1 MRNPA
6 SDPFALSGD
15 AGLSPEE
22 IAAATPIAGHA
33 RDNARMIIQTVFGKE
48 ADVRDVTTTMVT
60 GIEVETSLAGDF
72 VVVEVN
78 LQTPRGELL
87 PCLTFLNRDE
97 VAAAFDLGVP
107 EDPADWSKQLEELQN
122 PVDLMVEA
130 INAHLG
136 GGAAGVSFAKPSLRT
151 VSLPDDAASLL
162 LAPDEALLELS
173 YQLEVVDVGELA
185 ATTICALDLVRRLGD
200 DGGMMPMGEERATAA
215 PASGGMGRVPSE
227 LLDQAPD
234 LFAAPTGR
242 TGADLL
248 GTPAPTRGPAG
259 GGMGMTPG
267 SATGFPMGGSG
278 MDYGDAAVAR
288 PVQFQQFGD
297 GGSSESTA
305 NIDLLMDVNLKVS
318 VRLGQ
323 ATMSI
328 RDILEL
334 GPGFVIELD
343 KLAGE
348 PVDILVNDKPIARG
362 EVVVVD
368 ENFGVRVVD
377 IISPAKRVSAL
388 R

>member
-1 MRNPA
+1 VRNPA

-22 IAAATPIAGHA
+22 IAAATPVAGQA
-33 RDNARMIIQTVFGKE
+33 RDTARMIIQTVFGKE
-48 ADVRDVTTTMVT
+48 ADVKDVTSTMVT

-72 VVVEVN
+72 IVAEVN

-107 EDPADWSKQLEELQN
+107 EDPADWSKQLDELQN
-122 PVDLMVEA
+122 PVELVVEA
-130 INAHLG
+130 INNHLG

-173 YQLEVVDVGELA
+173 YQLDVVDVGELA
-185 ATTICALDLVRRLGD
+185 VTTICALDLVRRLGD
-200 DGGMMPMGEERATAA
+200 DAGMMPTGPDPAV
-215 PASGGMGRVPSE
+215 PASAAMGRVPAE

-248 GTPAPTRGPAG
+248 GTPPPARGSAA
-259 GGMGMTPG
+259 GGMGLTPG
-267 SATGFPMGGSG
+267 SATGFPMGSSG
-278 MDYGDAAVAR
+278 ADFGDPTIAR
-288 PVQFQQFGD
+288 PVQFQQFAE
-297 GGSSESTA
+297 GSSAESAA

>member
-1 MRNPA
+1 
-6 SDPFALSGD
+6 
-15 AGLSPEE
+15 
-22 IAAATPIAGHA
+22 
-33 RDNARMIIQTVFGKE
+33 
-48 ADVRDVTTTMVT
+48 
-60 GIEVETSLAGDF
+60 
-72 VVVEVN
+72 
-78 LQTPRGELL
+78 
-87 PCLTFLNRDE
+87 
-97 VAAAFDLGVP
+97 
-107 EDPADWSKQLEELQN
+107 
-122 PVDLMVEA
+122 
-130 INAHLG
+130 
-136 GGAAGVSFAKPSLRT
+136 

-173 YQLEVVDVGELA
+173 YQLDVVDVGELA
-185 ATTICALDLVRRLGD
+185 VTTICALDLVRRLGD
-200 DGGMMPMGEERATAA
+200 DAGVMPTGPDPVVPAT
-215 PASGGMGRVPSE
+215 PAGGGMGRVPSE

-248 GTPAPTRGPAG
+248 GTPSPARGSAA

-267 SATGFPMGGSG
+267 SATGFPMGSSG
-278 MDYGDAAVAR
+278 VDFGDATIAR
-288 PVQFQQFGD
+288 PVQFQQFAE
-297 GGSSESTA
+297 GSSGESAA